1 MAESVE
7 RCREL
12 VESGAVAQHM
22 AINAAK
28 LVAMAD
34 DPELREIVAKCE
46 LVNADGQAVVW
57 ASRLLGDPLPSR
69 VAGIDLMQ
77 ELLGLATA
85 HGYRVY
91 ILGARREVLERAVER
106 IRERHPHLNVAG
118 FRDGYFTHEQDA
130 EVAAAIASCHP
141 DLLFVAMPSP
151 RKEYFLGQYG
161 AQTGAHL
168 LMGVGGSIDVI
179 AGTTRRAPRTM
190 QIVGLEWLF
199 RLLQEPRRM
208 FGRYARTNVRFLW
221 LVARAR
227 LARPRTG
234 ASATDEAA

>member
-1 MAESVE
+1 
-7 RCREL
+7 
-12 VESGAVAQHM
+12 
-22 AINAAK
+22 
-28 LVAMAD
+28 MAD

-46 LVNADGQAVVW
+46 IVNADGQAVVW

-69 VAGIDLMQ
+69 VAGIDLMG
-77 ELLGLATA
+77 ELLGLAA
-85 HGYRVY
+85 ARGYRVY
-91 ILGARREVLERAVER
+91 ILGARQEVLERAVER

-118 FRDGYFTHEQDA
+118 FRDGYFTPEQDA
-130 EVAAAIASCHP
+130 EVAAAIAACRP

-151 RKEYFLGQYG
+151 RKELFLGLYG

-179 AGTTRRAPRTM
+179 AGATRRAPRLM

-208 FGRYARTNVRFLW
+208 FGRYARTNGRFMW

-234 ASATDEAA
+234 PSAMDETA